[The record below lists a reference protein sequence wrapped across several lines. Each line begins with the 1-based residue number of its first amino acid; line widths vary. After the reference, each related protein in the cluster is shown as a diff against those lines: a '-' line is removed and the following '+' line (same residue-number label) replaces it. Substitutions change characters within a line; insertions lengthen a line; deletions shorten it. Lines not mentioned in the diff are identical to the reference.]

1 MSNSTGTNDD
11 LHGKEADILEAAT
24 GVKVL
29 RHNFKKPGCGPQILD
44 YFYNAPDSNV
54 TSPNHI
60 AVVGDRLFT
69 DVIMANLM
77 GSWSIWVKDGV
88 VRNKSFVG
96 FVARLICL

>member
-11 LHGKEADILEAAT
+11 LHGKEAEILEAAT

-29 RHNFKKPGCGPQILD
+29 RHKTKKPGCGSQILD
-44 YFYNAPDSNV
+44 YLINAPDSNV

-69 DVIMANLM
+69 DVIMANVM

-96 FVARLICL
+96 FVARLLCL